1 MKRNSLLSFLSI
13 AAVLLLLLVA
23 ACGDDDDEDPT
34 ATSPSAGGAP
44 TETRA
49 AGDGGETPSDDEDGE
64 NGGGDSDLVALGE
77 ELYTAQGCNACHTTD
92 GSQGVGPT
100 WQGLF
105 GHEVTLDSGE
115 TVTADADYIKESI
128 VEPNAKIV
136 EGYQPIM
143 PAFPN
148 LSDEELDAIVAYIES
163 LS

>member
-13 AAVLLLLLVA
+13 AAVLLLLIA

-49 AGDGGETPSDDEDGE
+49 AGDGGETPDEGGEDGE
-64 NGGGDSDLVALGE
+64 NGGGDLAAMGE

-105 GHEVTLDSGE
+105 GSEVTLEGGE

-128 VEPNAKIV
+128 TDPTAKV
-136 EGYQPIM
+136 HQGFQPIM

-148 LSDEELDAIVAYIES
+148 LSDEELDAIVAFIES